1 MQVKSIIIELKNN
14 GSPSVEYIESELK
27 KLNIIP
33 LRWSIVYVD
42 DKIYKVSVAQ
52 KHIKRNRLLSGPF
65 LKFRKYRCNLPDGV
79 ISYMRQI

>member
-42 DKIYKVSVAQ
+42 DKIYKVSVA
-52 KHIKRNRLLSGPF
+52 KLEE
-65 LKFRKYRCNLPDGV
+65 
-79 ISYMRQI
+79 